1 MSTFKEKTTKYSS
14 FVNNKNKKKQ
24 ANIQD
29 TVDIC
34 HHKMMD
40 TFNKNHIYTSK
51 WKLKI
56 EKYNSELE
64 KLKILPPTGELES
77 KKKFFEEKITML
89 QKNIDETESNH
100 NELEY
105 FYNTID
111 ILVDYYKEEPINT
124 SKNENDTSTTNSSN
138 KASLLNDYLKITNQ
152 TTNKLSHRSILE
164 CPECQT
170 EMTVHQHDGLMV
182 CTSCGRSNDI
192 LLDTDKPN
200 YKEPMQSSKNYT
212 AYKRKNHLNEK
223 ISQIQAK
230 ETIDIAPEIYDQI
243 RLEIKK
249 LRLNDDDITHKV
261 MRDILKKLGF
271 NKYYEHITHIIC
283 YLTRKLPITIS
294 REAEHRID
302 MMFEEIQEPFELFKP
317 KNRKSCLN
325 YNYLMHKFFE
335 LLELDDYLIY
345 FPLLKN
351 REKLQEVDM
360 TWKRIC
366 EFLNWQFI
374 PSV

>member
-14 FVNNKNKKKQ
+14 FVNNKNRKKQ

-34 HHKMMD
+34 HQKMMD
-40 TFNKNHIYTSK
+40 NFQKNHSSIDK
-51 WKLKI
+51 WKSKIDKYHIEI
-56 EKYNSELE
+56 EKIDKETLSFDNSN
-64 KLKILPPTGELES
+64 
-77 KKKFFEEKITML
+77 KKKLFEEKIVML
-89 QKNIDETESNH
+89 TKNI
-100 NELEY
+100 NEIDTNQAELDY
-105 FYNTID
+105 FYNTLD
-111 ILVDYYKEEPINT
+111 ILVNYYDEEPLT
-124 SKNENDTSTTNSSN
+124 SN
-138 KASLLNDYLKITNQ
+138 KATLLNDYLKITTQ
-152 TTNKLSHRSILE
+152 TTNKLSHKTILE
-164 CPECQT
+164 CPECKT
-170 EMTVHQHDGLMV
+170 EMTVHQHDGLIV

-200 YKEPMQSSKNYT
+200 YKEPIQASKNYT
-212 AYKRKNHLNEK
+212 AYKRKNHLNER
-223 ISQIQAK
+223 INQFQAK
-230 ETIDIAPEIYDQI
+230 ETIDIPNEIYDEIKQ
-243 RLEIKK
+243 EIKK
-249 LRLNDDDITHKV
+249 LRLDNDSINHKI
-261 MRDILKKLGF
+261 MRDILKKLGH

-283 YLTRKLPITIS
+283 FLTCKLPITIS
-294 REAEHRID
+294 REAEHKID
-302 MMFEEIQEPFELFKP
+302 MMFEEIQEPFEIYKP

-366 EFLNWQFI
+366 EYLNWQFI

>member
-14 FVNNKNKKKQ
+14 FVNNKNRKKQ

-34 HHKMMD
+34 HQKMMD
-40 TFNKNHIYTSK
+40 NFQKNHSSIDK
-51 WKLKI
+51 WKSKIDKYHIEI
-56 EKYNSELE
+56 EKIDKETLSFDNSN
-64 KLKILPPTGELES
+64 
-77 KKKFFEEKITML
+77 KKKLFEEKIVML
-89 QKNIDETESNH
+89 TKNI
-100 NELEY
+100 NEIDTNQAELDY
-105 FYNTID
+105 FYNTLD
-111 ILVDYYKEEPINT
+111 ILVNYYDEEPLT
-124 SKNENDTSTTNSSN
+124 SN
-138 KASLLNDYLKITNQ
+138 KATLLNDYLKITTQ
-152 TTNKLSHRSILE
+152 TTNKLSHKTILE
-164 CPECQT
+164 CPECKT
-170 EMTVHQHDGLMV
+170 EMTVHQHDGLIV

-200 YKEPMQSSKNYT
+200 YKEPIQASKNYT
-212 AYKRKNHLNEK
+212 AYKRKNHLNER
-223 ISQIQAK
+223 INQFQAK
-230 ETIDIAPEIYDQI
+230 ETIDIPNEIYDEIKQ
-243 RLEIKK
+243 EIKK
-249 LRLNDDDITHKV
+249 LRLDNDSINHKI
-261 MRDILKKLGF
+261 MRDILKKLGH

-283 YLTRKLPITIS
+283 FLTCKLPITIS
-294 REAEHRID
+294 REAEHKID
-302 MMFEEIQEPFELFKP
+302 MMFEEIQEPIEIYKP

-366 EFLNWQFI
+366 EYLNWQFI

>member
-14 FVNNKNKKKQ
+14 FVNNKNRKKQ

-29 TVDIC
+29 TVDVC

-40 TFNKNHIYTSK
+40 SFSNNHKSIDK

-56 EKYNSELE
+56 EKYDAEI
-64 KLKILPPTGELES
+64 KKIESGEQNIENAN
-77 KKKFFEEKITML
+77 KKKFFEEKIIML
-89 QKNIDETESNH
+89 QKNIDDINSNH
-100 NELEY
+100 SELEY
-105 FYNTID
+105 FYNTMD
-111 ILVDYYKEEPINT
+111 ILVDYY
-124 SKNENDTSTTNSSN
+124 DTDHFISN

-152 TTNKLSHRSILE
+152 TSNKISHHTILK

-170 EMTVHQHDGLMV
+170 EMTIHQHDGLIV

-200 YKEPMQSSKNYT
+200 YKEPMQTSKNYT
-212 AYKRKNHLNEK
+212 AYKRRNHLNER
-223 ISQIQAK
+223 ISQFQAK
-230 ETIDIAPEIYDQI
+230 ETIEIPNEIYEEI
-243 RLEIKK
+243 KLEIKK
-249 LRLNDDDITHKV
+249 LRLSNDDITHKV
-261 MRDILKKLGF
+261 MREILKKLGY

-283 YLTRKLPITIS
+283 FLTCKLPITIS
-294 REAEHRID
+294 REAEHKID
-302 MMFEEIQEPFELFKP
+302 MMFEEIQEPFEIYKP

-360 TWKRIC
+360 TWKHIC
-366 EFLNWQFI
+366 EYLNWQFI

>member
-14 FVNNKNKKKQ
+14 FVNNKNRKKQ

-40 TFNKNHIYTSK
+40 TFNKNHQYTDK

-64 KLKILPPTGELES
+64 KLKTLPPSADIDSQRKLYED
-77 KKKFFEEKITML
+77 KMIML
-89 QKNIDETESNH
+89 QKNINEIESNH
-100 NELEY
+100 NELDY
-105 FYNTID
+105 FYNTMD
-111 ILVDYYKEEPINT
+111 ILVNYYNEEPDNQ
-124 SKNENDTSTTNSSN
+124 TNKILN

-170 EMTVHQHDGLMV
+170 EMTVHQHDGLIV
-182 CTSCGRSNDI
+182 CTSCGRSNSI

-230 ETIDIAPEIYDQI
+230 ETIDIPNEIYDQI
-243 RLEIKK
+243 KQEIKK
-249 LRLNDDDITHKV
+249 LRLVDDNINHKV

-283 YLTRKLPITIS
+283 FITRKLPITIS

-366 EFLNWQFI
+366 EYLNWQFI

>member
-14 FVNNKNKKKQ
+14 FVNNKNRKKQ

-34 HHKMMD
+34 HQKNMD
-40 TFNKNHIYTSK
+40 AFNQKHSMVAK
-51 WKLKI
+51 WKSKI
-56 EKYNSELE
+56 EKYKTDIDTINANPQNLE
-64 KLKILPPTGELES
+64 TDN
-77 KKKFFEEKITML
+77 KKKFYQEKIEML
-89 QKNIDETESNH
+89 NKNISETESNH
-100 NELEY
+100 SELEY
-105 FYNTID
+105 FYNTVD
-111 ILVDYYKEEPINT
+111 ILVNYYEED
-124 SKNENDTSTTNSSN
+124 ESSPHTAN
-138 KASLLNDYLKITNQ
+138 KASLLNDYLKITNH
-152 TTNKLSHRSILE
+152 TTNKLSHNAILE

-182 CTSCGRSNDI
+182 CTGCGRSNDI

-200 YKEPMQSSKNYT
+200 YKEPVQTSKNYT

-223 ISQIQAK
+223 INQFQAK
-230 ETIDIAPEIYDQI
+230 ETIDIPPEIYEEI
-243 RLEIKK
+243 KSEIKK
-249 LRLNDDDITHKV
+249 LRLSNDDINHKI
-261 MRDILKKLGF
+261 MRDILKKLGH

-283 YLTRKLPITIS
+283 FLTCKLPITIT
-294 REAEHRID
+294 REAEHKID
-302 MMFEEIQEPFELFKP
+302 MMFEEIQEPFEIFKP

-366 EFLNWQFI
+366 DYLNWEYY